1 MIKEKDIFIED
12 LQNNGAVTF
21 EILAGLYFDL
31 TQEYLGLRQ
40 DYRKLESAIDK
51 ANIFVGNSAN

>member
-51 ANIFVGNSAN
+51 ANIFA